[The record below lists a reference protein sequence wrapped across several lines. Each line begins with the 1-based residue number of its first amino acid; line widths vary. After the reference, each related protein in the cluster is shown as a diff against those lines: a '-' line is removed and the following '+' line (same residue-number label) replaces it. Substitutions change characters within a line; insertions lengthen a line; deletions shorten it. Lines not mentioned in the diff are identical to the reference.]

1 MRHIRLSERWA
12 APAVLAAVLLVL
24 PSPGVSKVSGK
35 LWTERATS
43 TPPPSATTPAWSEIA
58 LSAKPAVVNLTTDAG
73 RERAV
78 ARGPEMPVPDELQR
92 EFRDFFR
99 RFKGPST
106 VLPMQGRGSGFIIHK
121 DGYILTNNHVIDGAK
136 EVRVK
141 LSDARS
147 FTAKVVGQ
155 DAKTDIALL
164 KIDGAGNLPV
174 LPLGDSDA
182 LQSGEPVMAIGN
194 PFGLEQTVT
203 TGIVSAT
210 GRVIGGG
217 PYDDFIQ
224 TDASINPGNSGGPLI
239 NAKGEAVGLNTAIF
253 SRTGGSIGIGFAVP
267 INMAKFVAP
276 QLAAHGKVERGRLGV
291 TIQPLSAELAKSFG
305 LAQQDGAL
313 VSSVAEGS
321 PAAQVGVRPGDVVV
335 EYDGH
340 KVGRPTDLSR
350 AVAATPAGKQ
360 VTMKVMR
367 DGKQMTLSPTIAR
380 LAEKEDEAVA
390 SAITEGDKR
399 GRLGVA
405 VEPLTPET
413 ARELGASEKQGLVV
427 KSVQDGSPADQ
438 AGIRPGDVITEV
450 NRQPVRSAEDLRQA
464 VEQHKAGT
472 SMLLLLKREGSARYL
487 IVQV

>member
-340 KVGRPTDLSR
+340 KVGRTTDLSR

-360 VTMKVMR
+360 VAMKVMR

-390 SAITEGDKR
+390 SATTEGDKR

-413 ARELGASEKQGLVV
+413 ARGLGASEKQGLLV

>member
-390 SAITEGDKR
+390 SATTEGDKR

-413 ARELGASEKQGLVV
+413 ARGLGASEKQGLLV